1 MAPSVA
7 GLAGLIGLIL
17 LMSGCA
23 QSPTQRLQGRWVGE
37 SLEKF
42 PTDQIKR
49 AEDWAAGTSFSFD
62 GRRVTVAIATEPP
75 RRGTFEI
82 AKVDTTR
89 IHLRFLRPHG
99 AKDDVHF
106 EFIGKERLRWS
117 LGDGRSIVLRKA
129 QN

>member
-1 MAPSVA
+1 MAPWIA
-7 GLAGLIGLIL
+7 RLAGLIGLIL
-17 LMSGCA
+17 LGSGCA
-23 QSPTQRLQGRWVGE
+23 QTPTQRLQGRWIGE
-37 SLEKF
+37 SVEKF
-42 PTDQIKR
+42 PTGQAKR
-49 AEDWAAGTSFSFD
+49 AEDWASRTSFSFD
-62 GRRVTVAIATEPP
+62 GRRVTVAMATESP

-89 IHLRFLRPHG
+89 LHLRFLRPHG
-99 AKDDVHF
+99 AKDDVHV